1 MEAKR
6 EAGLRK
12 DSCVKQLLRDAFFK
26 AETLERLNLQE
37 RCEIM
42 ATAAAARW
50 GGGETLLCARP
61 WPLLW
66 GLEGGH
72 TKGPGA
78 DGCVERCEGR
88 AGRLSKR
95 GHSF

>member
-12 DSCVKQLLRDAFFK
+12 NSCVKQLLRDAFFK

-50 GGGETLLCARP
+50 RGG
-61 WPLLW
+61 
-66 GLEGGH
+66 
-72 TKGPGA
+72 
-78 DGCVERCEGR
+78 
-88 AGRLSKR
+88 
-95 GHSF
+95 